1 MNAFLQNLTEPR
13 HRRDALRTLR
23 GSTLRTELY
32 ALDGTDRQDRPYTV
46 TEQTYGLREESPPE
60 PGDPPRLRIFFPHP
74 LAQRT
79 TQWERGDEPMTR
91 FAFTDD
97 YDAYGQ
103 PRRQV
108 SLAVP
113 RHRDYRVA
121 AACRRTLF
129 GHHRR
134 NPVCPA

>member
-1 MNAFLQNLTEPR
+1 M
-13 HRRDALRTLR
+13 
-23 GSTLRTELY
+23 
-32 ALDGTDRQDRPYTV
+32 

-79 TQWERGDEPMTR
+79 TQWERGDEPMTQ

-121 AACRRTLF
+121 AAAGEPYL
-129 GHHRR
+129 GHASQK
-134 NPVCPA
+134 PGMPSAMKPITIW